1 MPTSLPQIFAAKKKL
16 IRSNLIAAETAT
28 PLKSTENN
36 SEKSSHN
43 RAALK
48 GDMTAVPSPA
58 NRSADRRNGSADRK
72 IKRIGS
78 SERVGPATP
87 GQIEVRDLCIIVH
100 LKKVQHILR

>member
-16 IRSNLIAAETAT
+16 IRSNLIAAE
-28 PLKSTENN
+28 KSTENN

-48 GDMTAVPSPA
+48 DDMTAVPSPA
-58 NRSADRRNGSADRK
+58 NRSADRRNGSADRNT
-72 IKRIGS
+72 KRIGS

-87 GQIEVRDLCIIVH
+87 GQIEVRDPCSKVH
-100 LKKVQHILR
+100 LKNVQHKLR